1 MRELYVTLRN
11 MLLFFFIVAVFSGTI
26 VVRDNT
32 VVDKILVGLAFGA
45 VMASLPMLLKFFKL
59 PVNTG
64 SLLLVGIVFSFL
76 FYFLGLYVIEFITIT
91 GGTVDF
97 GVSDL
102 DYKFEDKTV
111 ALVVLSVT
119 SAILSIV
126 MESLS
131 KQK

>member
-1 MRELYVTLRN
+1 MKEVYVTLRN

-26 VVRDNT
+26 IVRNNT
-32 VVDKILVGLAFGA
+32 VADKVIVGLVFGL
-45 VMASLPMLLKFFKL
+45 VMAFLPMMLKFFKL

-76 FYFLGLYVIEFITIT
+76 FYFLGLYVIEFISIT
-91 GGTVDF
+91 GGRVDV
-97 GVSDL
+97 GISDL
-102 DYKFEDKTV
+102 DFTFEDKTV

-119 SAILSIV
+119 SAVLSIV
-126 MESLS
+126 LETLG

>member
-1 MRELYVTLRN
+1 MKEVYVTLRN

-26 VVRDNT
+26 IVRNNT
-32 VVDKILVGLAFGA
+32 VADKVIVGLVFGL
-45 VMASLPMLLKFFKL
+45 VMAFLPMILKFFKL

-76 FYFLGLYVIEFITIT
+76 FYFLGLYVIEFISIT
-91 GGTVDF
+91 GGRVDV
-97 GVSDL
+97 GISDL
-102 DYKFEDKTV
+102 DFTFEDKTV

-119 SAILSIV
+119 SAFLSIV
-126 MESLS
+126 LETLG